1 MTALVPDIDLS
12 SESITLV
19 VAWWE
24 GRTLAAG
31 GIGLERTVAAR
42 MRTVCASTLATMKER
57 RWRPDDPEAHL
68 TDDEG
73 IHAARSNLG
82 LPPPVLTVLDRAKTF
97 QQLSVET
104 LPSKSLLL
112 YAVIAGDPPDRYVAF
127 LRKVNPHVTCKAG
140 RFVSVLGDRLARV
153 EGAVFQFDDA
163 VDLVVTEADVF
174 VLSMTVYELL
184 FRETEPLTA
193 RIPAYVGTIAA
204 SLPLAP
210 DADAGL
216 QALAAKSSRLRSRL
230 RTLATRGYLPHVTID
245 ALAESARR
253 QGIDPK
259 RLIRDNQLILD
270 ADDPHLLLQVLNED
284 LYTGD
289 LSMIQYAVDRK
300 AARPQKGR

>member
-12 SESITLV
+12 NESITLV
-19 VAWWE
+19 VAWWD

-31 GIGLERTVAAR
+31 GIGLERSIAAR
-42 MRTVCASTLATMKER
+42 MRTVCAATLSTMNER
-57 RWRPDDPEAHL
+57 RWRADDPEAHL

-73 IHAARSNLG
+73 IHVARSDLG
-82 LPPPVLTVLDRAKTF
+82 LAPPVLAVLDRAKTF
-97 QQLSVET
+97 DQLSVET
-104 LPSKSLLL
+104 LPNKSLLL
-112 YAVIAGDPPDRYVAF
+112 YAVVAGDPPDRYVAF
-127 LRKVNPHVTCKAG
+127 LRKVNPHVTYKAG

-153 EGAVFQFDDA
+153 EGAVFQFDDT
-163 VDLVVTEADVF
+163 VDLVVTQADVF

-193 RIPAYVGTIAA
+193 RIPAYVSTIAA

-253 QGIDPK
+253 QGIDPG

-300 AARPQKGR
+300 AARP

>member
-12 SESITLV
+12 NESITLV
-19 VAWWE
+19 VAWWD

-31 GIGLERTVAAR
+31 GIGLERSVAAR
-42 MRTVCASTLATMKER
+42 MRTVCAATLSTMKER
-57 RWRPDDPEAHL
+57 RWRADDPEAHL

-73 IHAARSNLG
+73 IHVARSDLG
-82 LPPPVLTVLDRAKTF
+82 LPPPVLAVLDHAKTF
-97 QQLSVET
+97 DQLSVET

-112 YAVIAGDPPDRYVAF
+112 YAVVAGDPPDRYVAF
-127 LRKVNPHVTCKAG
+127 LRKVNPHVTYKAG

-153 EGAVFQFDDA
+153 EGAVFQFDDT
-163 VDLVVTEADVF
+163 VDLVVTQADVF

-193 RIPAYVGTIAA
+193 RIPAYVSTIAA

-253 QGIDPK
+253 QGIDPG

-270 ADDPHLLLQVLNED
+270 DDDPHLLLQVLNED